1 MRLSV
6 DLGSDALYFISE
18 EEIEES
24 EEVSPGAI
32 LDCFARRRAA
42 FRVSRKEDFKGEIR
56 ESICVTE

>member
-24 EEVSPGAI
+24 EEVSPGVI
-32 LDCFARRRAA
+32 LDHSKDGSGHRKLGE
-42 FRVSRKEDFKGEIR
+42 VSRRVD
-56 ESICVTE
+56 

>member
-32 LDCFARRRAA
+32 LDFVRRRAA

>member
-6 DLGSDALYFISE
+6 DLGSDALYFRISE

-32 LDCFARRRAA
+32 LDFVRRRAA

>member
-18 EEIEES
+18 E
-24 EEVSPGAI
+24 VSPGAI
-32 LDCFARRRAA
+32 LDFVRRRAA

>member
-1 MRLSV
+1 MRVRV

-32 LDCFARRRAA
+32 LDFVRRRAA
-42 FRVSRKEDFKGEIR
+42 FRVSRKEDFKREIR